1 MVLDIA
7 LFVSERLQPVAA
19 ALLCLVAAQCAL
31 ELARPAPAAARIAVT
46 R

>member
-19 ALLCLVAAQCAL
+19 ALLCLVAAQCAA
-31 ELARPAPAAARIAVT
+31 ELMQPTPAVARIAVT